1 VTCEERSG
9 LLFAHAC
16 DRASLYGCTVCGKAI
31 CIEHT
36 RMGTSGPTCIACV
49 ATAEP
54 GTDSDD
60 DPYFYRHGRDDY
72 HSRSYY
78 DADDRDAFESD
89 TTADDASDSAAE
101 GDLGAS

>member
-16 DRASLYGCTVCGKAI
+16 DRPSLYGCTVCGKAI

-36 RMGTSGPTCIACV
+36 RMSASGPTCIACV

-78 DADDRDAFESD
+78 DADDRDAFEND
-89 TTADDASDSAAE
+89 TTDDASDSAAE